1 MHHHR
6 EQVVGSRNEQGAG
19 LVEYAMLMALITAV
33 CIGAVTFF
41 GQQASNVTDQN
52 SACIGTAMG
61 TAGAGTCTRP

>member
-6 EQVVGSRNEQGAG
+6 EQVAGTCNERGAS

-41 GQQASNVTDQN
+41 GQAVDTKTGQN

-61 TAGAGTCTRP
+61 VAGGGTCTTP